1 MAFITNALYK
11 IVSKSSSANKATLEN
26 LNKLPN
32 FYVYVP
38 SGPGRSQNKSPL
50 IVTLLLSIHTSL
62 SPPKLAPDKN
72 PSLSAKFANPIPRA
86 RPRVVKK
93 TWSFILQ
100 RHKLLSVRYGSP
112 QGPTNSHTSGEDADS
127 TEPNPNPS
135 HKLKARTGA
144 KQLSSIGVEATT
156 YTRLPPREDFS
167 LPSLD
172 SSSLEFSSEV
182 KLSESNRA

>member
-1 MAFITNALYK
+1 MFFRVQVAVN
-11 IVSKSSSANKATLEN
+11 SN
-26 LNKLPN
+26 L
-32 FYVYVP
+32 VAI
-38 SGPGRSQNKSPL
+38 SQHIICFGCNLDPKEQKHKN
-50 IVTLLLSIHTSL
+50 IIDYTEVHTSL

-93 TWSFILQ
+93 TWSFILP